1 MEAIILTAT
10 ILIMIIAFAV
20 KYFTAKSVAHMK
32 FQIGQQQQIT
42 GEAKRGLKTIENKKK
57 VLENNRDVLSKK
69 RSKLSKKLA
78 ALTAEL
84 DELEQ
89 EEVDRQKE
97 EE

>member
-1 MEAIILTAT
+1 MEAIILTTT
-10 ILIMIIAFAV
+10 ILIMLAAFAV
-20 KYFTAKSVAHMK
+20 KYFAAKSIAHMK

-42 GEAKRGLKTIENKKK
+42 GEAKRGLKSIENKKK
-57 VLENNRDVLSKK
+57 LLENNRDILSKK

-78 ALTAEL
+78 TLTAEL

-89 EEVDRQKE
+89 EEAERQQE